1 MIRLCSRSVS
11 VLFTIV
17 SLASPLVS
25 LSAGPVVAAQAVF
38 SGKVRVIDGD
48 TFDVGDV
55 RVRLFGVDAPEK
67 DQTCGGRGAPKWA
80 CGAWVTSEVRA
91 RYEGRRARCERQDT
105 DRYGR
110 AVARCSVNGEDMGRA
125 LVSDGLAFAY
135 REYSLDYDL
144 DEKRAAVRGVG
155 VHGSAVQRPA
165 DYRAETRSAANAA
178 ALAEAP
184 RGCVIKGNISSKG
197 ARIYHMPGQKHYGP
211 TRIDTRKGERWFCSE
226 AEARSAGWRRA
237 RQ

>member
-1 MIRLCSRSVS
+1 MIRICSRFVS
-11 VLFTIV
+11 VIFTIV
-17 SLASPLVS
+17 SLTSLVAA
-25 LSAGPVVAAQAVF
+25 LGAGPAQAAQAAF

-67 DQTCGGRGAPKWA
+67 DQTCGGGSQPNWA

-91 RYEGRRARCERQDT
+91 RYEGRRARCERLDT

-110 AVARCSVNGEDMGRA
+110 AVARCAVDGQDVGRT

-155 VHGSAVQRPA
+155 VHGTQVQRPA
-165 DYRAETRSAANAA
+165 DYRAESRATANAA

-184 RGCVIKGNISSKG
+184 KGCVIKGNISAKG
-197 ARIYHMPGQKHYGP
+197 ARIYHMPGQQHYAP
-211 TRIDTRKGERWFCSE
+211 TRIDESSGERWFCSE
-226 AEARSAGWRRA
+226 AEARNAGWRKA